1 MITYN
6 FRIYLIHLTKNHI
19 CDKRVDERIGMTL
32 FYEQL
37 NLTLSLSI
45 ILFNTRWERLFFLYY
60 IIWSFV
66 SITP

>member
-45 ILFNTRWERLFFLYY
+45 ILLILAGKGCFFG
-60 IIWSFV
+60 II
-66 SITP
+66 